1 MKGITT
7 ATWNRVVR
15 TGFTKKMLFG
25 LRLDGSERFISTR
38 AIWEKSSPDSDES
51 MPGAWV
57 GSLLVSLGNSRKAK
71 QLEQSQQGG
80 DM

>member
-1 MKGITT
+1 M
-7 ATWNRVVR
+7 VR
-15 TGFTKKMLFG
+15 TGLTKKMLSG
-25 LRLDGSERFISTR
+25 PRLDGSERFISIR
-38 AIWEKSSPDSDES
+38 AIWGESSPGESSPDSDES

-57 GSLLVSLGNSRKAK
+57 GSLVVSLGNSRKAK